1 MNRKRSNFKNQ
12 LISSSANLL
21 IITLANLL
29 ISSSILAQPPQKMS
43 YQSILRDK
51 DGTLLTSRI
60 VGMRTTILQGSDI
73 QRVVYQ
79 ETYNYTATNAN
90 GLLAVEIGSGKPTI
104 VSGPFTSIPWSSGPF
119 FLKTEIDPTGSTNY
133 TISGYS
139 QLLSVP
145 YALYADKTGS
155 FDETDPVWTDVSTDY
170 YTKTNLRTQGGAE
183 VLFGNLTG
191 RPTTLAGYGITN
203 AMSTSH
209 PANVITAGD
218 ITNWNTP
225 LSGDVSGSTVLT
237 VTGLRGRSLAETV
250 PVTGQVLTWNGS
262 SWSPGNDGFVLP
274 FSGQTTTGTSGID
287 IRHNATSG
295 ITIGGAFWNASTSG
309 TAVRGNATA
318 ISGDTHG
325 GSFQNASTSGKA
337 VSGFASATSGTTFG
351 GRFENWSSSGTGVY
365 GTVTATAG
373 TTYGGHFI
381 ASSTGGTGVY
391 GNATAETGSTC
402 GGHFISSSTLG
413 KGVYGQATASGGSG
427 HGVYGETSSISG
439 AGVMGI
445 ALHETGENP
454 GVYGVSNSTHGRGVS
469 GYASATEGFGTGI
482 LGITEST
489 SGTAVYAK
497 AKSLTG
503 NNCGVYAITPS
514 TDGTAVTAMA
524 TAETGQNFAIYARS
538 YSEEG
543 FAAYFI
549 GDVVVNGTLAKSAG
563 SFKIDHPLDPE
574 NKWLSHSFVE
584 SPDMMNIYNGIVIL
598 NSQGEATVQMPEW
611 FEALNKEFRYQLTAI
626 GGPGPDLYISEEV
639 KNNEFSIAGGKPGL
653 KVSWQVTGIRK
664 DAYAEKNRIKVE
676 EDKNSAES
684 GKYMNPG
691 LFGQPDEKGV
701 FFKNK
706 EVNDIKE

>member
-1 MNRKRSNFKNQ
+1 MKR
-12 LISSSANLL
+12 L
-21 IITLANLL
+21 IILCT
-29 ISSSILAQPPQKMS
+29 ILMLPFSVFSQPPQKMS

-79 ETYNYTATNAN
+79 ETYNLTATNAN
-90 GLLAVEIGSGKPTI
+90 GLLTVEIGSGKPTI

-119 FLKTEIDPTGSTNY
+119 FLKTEIDPAGSTNY
-133 TISGYS
+133 TITGYS

-145 YALYADKTGS
+145 YALYADAAGNSFSGS
-155 FDETDPVWTDVSTDY
+155 FNDLTDKPTS
-170 YTKTNLRTQGGAE
+170 
-183 VLFGNLTG
+183 LT
-191 RPTTLAGYGITN
+191 GYGIN
-203 AMSTSH
+203 DAMRITH
-209 PANVITAGD
+209 PANVITSGD
-218 ITNWNTP
+218 ISNWNTP
-225 LSGDVSGSTVLT
+225 HSGDVSGSTVIT
-237 VTGLRGRSLAETV
+237 VTGLRGRSLSETA
-250 PVTGQVLTWNGS
+250 PVTGQVLSWNGS

-287 IRHNATSG
+287 IRHNANSG
-295 ITIGGAFWNASTSG
+295 ITIGGAFWNGSTSG

-318 ISGDTHG
+318 TSGDTKG

-337 VSGFASATSGTTFG
+337 VDGFASATSGTTYG

-365 GTVTATAG
+365 GAVTATFG

-381 ASSTGGTGVY
+381 ASSTGGTGVF
-391 GNATAETGSTC
+391 GNATAETGSTY

-413 KGVYGQATASGGSG
+413 RGVYGQATASSGAG

-469 GYASATEGFGTGI
+469 GYAGATEGFGTGV
-482 LGITEST
+482 LGKTEST

-497 AKSLTG
+497 ALSLTG
-503 NNCGVYAITPS
+503 FNCGVYAITPS
-514 TDGTAVTAMA
+514 PDGKAVTAMA
-524 TAETGQNFAIYARS
+524 TAETGQNFAIFARS

-543 FAAYFI
+543 FAGYFI
-549 GDVVVNGTLAKSAG
+549 GDVVVSGTLAKSAG
-563 SFKIDHPLDPE
+563 SFKIDHPLDPS

-584 SPDMMNIYNGIVIL
+584 SPDMMNIYNGTVTL
-598 NSQGEATVQMPEW
+598 NSQGGATVQMPEW
-611 FEALNKEFRYQLTAI
+611 FEALNKDFRYQLTAI

-639 KNNEFSIAGGKPGL
+639 MNNEFSIAGGKPGL

-664 DAYAEKNRIKVE
+664 DAYAEKHRIKVE

-684 GKYMNPG
+684 GKFMHPE

-701 FFKNK
+701 FFFKNK
-706 EVNDIKE
+706 EMNDIKE

>member
-1 MNRKRSNFKNQ
+1 
-12 LISSSANLL
+12 
-21 IITLANLL
+21 
-29 ISSSILAQPPQKMS
+29 MS
-43 YQSILRDK
+43 YQGVIRDK

-79 ETYNYTATNAN
+79 ETYNFTATNDN
-90 GLLAVEIGSGKPTI
+90 GLLTVEIGSGKPTI
-104 VSGPFTSIPWSSGPF
+104 VSGPFTSIPWASGPF
-119 FLKTEIDPTGSTNY
+119 FLKTEIDPEGSTNY

-145 YALYADKTGS
+145 YALYADKSGS
-155 FDETDPVWTDVSTDY
+155 FAETDPVWTDVSTDY
-170 YTKTNLRTQGGAE
+170 YTKTNLQTQGGAE

-191 RPTTLAGYGITN
+191 RPTTLSGYGITN

-225 LSGDVSGSTVLT
+225 LSGDVSGSKVIT
-237 VTGLRGRSLAETV
+237 VTGLRGRNLSETA
-250 PVTGQVLTWNGS
+250 PETGQVLSWNGS

-274 FSGQTTTGTSGID
+274 FSGQTSTGTSGID

-318 ISGDTHG
+318 ASGDTKG

-337 VSGFASATSGTTFG
+337 VDGFASATSGTTYG

-365 GTVTATAG
+365 GAVTAAAG
-373 TTYGGHFI
+373 TTYGGQFI
-381 ASSTGGTGVY
+381 ASSTSGTGIY

-413 KGVYGQATASGGSG
+413 KGVYGQATASSG
-427 HGVYGETSSISG
+427 LGYGVYGETSTVSG
-439 AGVMGI
+439 AGVMGVAI
-445 ALHETGENP
+445 GLTGEN
-454 GVYGVSNSTHGRGVS
+454 TGVS
-469 GYASATEGFGTGI
+469 GRSDSERGNGISGYARSSTGFGCGV
-482 LGITEST
+482 LGLTEST
-489 SGTAVYAK
+489 SGTAIYAK
-497 AKSLTG
+497 ALSETG
-503 NNCGVYAITPS
+503 FNCGVYAITPS
-514 TDGTAVTAMA
+514 PDGKAVTAMA

-543 FAAYFI
+543 FAGYFI
-549 GDVVVNGTLAKSAG
+549 GDVAVNGTLAKSAG
-563 SFKIDHPLDPE
+563 SFKIDHPLDPA

-584 SPDMMNIYNGIVIL
+584 SPDMMNIYNGTVIL

-611 FEALNKEFRYQLTAI
+611 FEALNKDFRYQLTPI
-626 GGPGPDLYISEEV
+626 GSPGPDLYISQEV
-639 KNNEFSIAGGKPGL
+639 KNNQFKIAGGKPEL
-653 KVSWQVTGIRK
+653 RVSWQVTGIRK
-664 DAYAEKNRIKVE
+664 DAYAEKHRIKVE
-676 EDKNSAES
+676 EDKNSVES
-684 GKYMNPG
+684 GKYVHPE

-701 FFKNK
+701 FFFKNK